1 MKSIVF
7 TFLILLNAHAFAQ
20 TTYRAVQPLGAISK
34 GSQISVKSVGTK
46 STFFNPNQT
55 DSTTESG
62 FKTVSNE
69 SLYEVQSIKNN
80 DSSADS
86 TTLKS
91 LASSGD
97 LVLNKSSLNSAD
109 QNCVTAGTC
118 TLNYDTPVYQSSKFN
133 FFDWFLNLFGLGDKP
148 KSLVTAPKDISDPKT
163 SAAAA
168 STALVTNTNR
178 TLSGQNN
185 ACTDLPDSVKN
196 DPTFKCGLQ
205 MALESF
211 NKNKAAGKVSSDTFI
226 FNDFADGEMTGKMYF
241 FNSQGQ
247 VAQVLDKNPIP
258 VSRGAGGFGSGGGSK
273 KTPNGAIVTR
283 RYSPPRSGNIVDG
296 IELVGLESGN
306 KDITGRGVLLHG
318 WNPYTYTA
326 GCLGVQGT
334 FQSVKLGYADEMGG
348 RPLYLDQLKSGLLK
362 DGGVMIYNFTPDKV
376 REGLCRNRK

>member
-1 MKSIVF
+1 MKFILS
-7 TFLILLNAHAFAQ
+7 TFLILLSAQAFAQ
-20 TTYRAVQPLGAISK
+20 TTYRAIQPLGAISK
-34 GSQISVKSVGTK
+34 GSQISVKSVGNK
-46 STFFNPNQT
+46 NTFFNPNQT

-62 FKTVSNE
+62 FKTVSND

-91 LASSGD
+91 LANSGD

-109 QNCVTAGTC
+109 QGCVSKGTC
-118 TLNYDTPVYQSSKFN
+118 TLNYDAPVYQSSKFN
-133 FFDWFLNLFGLGDKP
+133 FFDWFLNLFGMGDKP
-148 KSLVTAPKDISDPKT
+148 KSLVTPTDITDPKS

-178 TLSGQNN
+178 TLSGQDNVC
-185 ACTDLPDSVKN
+185 ADLPDSVKN

-205 MALESF
+205 MALDAYK
-211 NKNKAAGKVSSDTFI
+211 KNKASGKVTSDTFI

-258 VSRGAGGFGSGGGSK
+258 VSRGAGGFGAGTSSQ

-283 RYSPPRSGNIVDG
+283 RYDPPRSANIKDG
-296 IELVGLESGN
+296 IELDGLEAGN
-306 KDITGRGVLLHG
+306 KDIHGRGVLLHG
-318 WNPYTYTA
+318 WNPYTFTA

-334 FQSVKLGYADEMGG
+334 FESRKLGYADEMGG
-348 RPLYLDQLKSGLLK
+348 RPLYLDQLKSSLLK
-362 DGGVMIYNFTPDKV
+362 DGGVMIYNFTPAKV
-376 REGLCRNRK
+376 REGLCRNRQ